1 MTAGNLIYWIVALL
15 VLAILAVVFGL
26 GGIPDT
32 AISEARVLT
41 WIAVA
46 ALVIVV
52 IMGLVLRR
60 RRR

>member
-1 MTAGNLIYWIVALL
+1 VTAGNLIYWIVALL

-32 AISEARVLT
+32 AIPEARVLT